1 MVRRRSGAP
10 VKVVLASRGKKDVR
24 GHWSLRMGF
33 LLYFE
38 EIKYRRGD
46 KGLVEGVGDGDVSGS
61 VSNRRKWN
69 CLEGSCGLEE

>member
-1 MVRRRSGAP
+1 
-10 VKVVLASRGKKDVR
+10 
-24 GHWSLRMGF
+24 MGF

-38 EIKYRRGD
+38 EIKYRWGD

-61 VSNRRKWN
+61 VSNCREGN